1 MTMTSETAGTAPEPT
16 FVKTLVAQVRAQ
28 DGYGVWEGKRDEELL
43 APFILDAAKKRE
55 IPIIGDPDPDTL
67 DRVQQFYN
75 AVGLGIERR
84 CGIMASPVMQMTPE
98 GFGRMVLTCGRL
110 VVVNKVL
117 RDVHRFGFASIASLA
132 EAGDALVEDALSWIG
147 RFPDVA
153 AS

>member
-1 MTMTSETAGTAPEPT
+1 MTAGKPT
-16 FVKTLVAQVRAQ
+16 ERPFVKTLTAQVRAQ
-28 DGYGVWEGKRDEELL
+28 DSYGVWEGKSDAELL
-43 APFILDAAKKRE
+43 SPFILDAAKKRA

-67 DRVQQFYN
+67 DRVAQFYN
-75 AVGLGIERR
+75 AVGLSIEKR

-117 RDVHRFGFASIASLA
+117 RDIHRFGFASIESIA
-132 EAGDALVEDALSWIG
+132 EAGDALVEDAVSLIE

-153 AS
+153 NS